1 MFGLNLMP
9 RPYHPLDK
17 IPNFRRV
24 TDDKF
29 FITVEVNDPLFDLK
43 ATQALLEKLGGTE
56 FTVVEE

>member
-1 MFGLNLMP
+1 
-9 RPYHPLDK
+9 
-17 IPNFRRV
+17 V